1 MNRESIDWHGPMV
14 AVITPFDRDGKIDEA
29 NFSSNVR
36 RMFDNRATGIVVGG
50 CTGEFW
56 ALSHDERCRLFNLGV
71 KSAEGRGTVI
81 VGTGAVTVEETMQLT
96 LEAERAGCNGA
107 LILPPYFVKLT
118 EDQIFHHYEN
128 ISAATNIPIMLYN
141 IPGNA
146 VNAITPALAA
156 RLADLDRVVAIKES
170 SGDWNNFYATL
181 VMVKDNIRV
190 FCGPSSLYGAPAVSL
205 GADGTIDCFPNIW
218 APGGMDLYYS
228 TLEGRTAESQNLQ
241 ATGQKLTELFTS
253 GGRSL
258 YPATKAAM
266 DLLGYF
272 GGNPRSPLMP
282 LKGQVL
288 KELQNG
294 LVTLGILNEEQKPI
308 PK

>member
-1 MNRESIDWHGPMV
+1 MNRESIDWRGPMV
-14 AVITPFDRDGKIDEA
+14 AVITPFDRDGNIDEA

-36 RMFDNRATGIVVGG
+36 RMLDNRATGIVVGG

-56 ALSHDERCRLFNLGV
+56 ALSRDERCHLFQLGV

-96 LEAERAGCNGA
+96 LEAERTGCNGA

-228 TLEGRTAESQNLQ
+228 TLEGRTAESQDLQ
-241 ATGQKLTELFTS
+241 ATGRKLTELFTS

-294 LVTLGILNEEQKPI
+294 LVTLGILNE
-308 PK
+308 

>member
-56 ALSHDERCRLFNLGV
+56 ALSHEERCRLFNLGV

-96 LEAERAGCNGA
+96 LEAEHAGCNGA

-118 EDQIFHHYEN
+118 EDEIFHHYETV
-128 ISAATNIPIMLYN
+128 STASSIPIILYN

-146 VNAITPALAA
+146 VNAITPTLAG
-156 RLADLDRVVAIKES
+156 RLADLDHVVAIKES

-181 VMVKDNIRV
+181 LEVKDRIRV
-190 FCGPSSLYGAPAVSL
+190 FCGPSSLYGAPAVSI
-205 GADGTIDCFPNIW
+205 GADGTIDCFPNVW
-218 APGGMDLYYS
+218 APGCMDLYYS
-228 TLEGRTAESQNLQ
+228 AKDGCTAQSQDLQ
-241 ATGQKLTELFTS
+241 ATARRLTELFTS
-253 GGRSL
+253 GDRTL

-272 GGNPRSPLMP
+272 GGKPRSPLQAVKGRP
-282 LKGQVL
+282 LEEL
-288 KELQNG
+288 KNG
-294 LVTLGILNEEQKPI
+294 LVTLGLLDE
-308 PK
+308 

>member
-1 MNRESIDWHGPMV
+1 MNRESIDWRGPMV
-14 AVITPFDRDGKIDEA
+14 AVITPFDRDGNIDEA

-36 RMFDNRATGIVVGG
+36 RMLDNRATGIVVGG

-56 ALSHDERCRLFNLGV
+56 ALSHDERCHLFQLGV

-81 VGTGAVTVEETMQLT
+81 VGTGAVTVEETIQLT
-96 LEAERAGCNGA
+96 SEAERTGCNGA
-107 LILPPYFVKLT
+107 LILPPYFVQLT
-118 EDQIFHHYEN
+118 EDQLFHHYEN
-128 ISAATNIPIMLYN
+128 ISAAVNIPIMLYN

-241 ATGQKLTELFTS
+241 ATGLKLTELFTS

-294 LVTLGILNEEQKPI
+294 LVTLGILNE
-308 PK
+308 

>member
-1 MNRESIDWHGPMV
+1 MNRESIDWRGPMV
-14 AVITPFDRDGKIDEA
+14 AVITPFDRDGNIDEA

-36 RMFDNRATGIVVGG
+36 RMLDNRATGIVVGG

-56 ALSHDERCRLFNLGV
+56 ALSHDERCHLFQLGV
-71 KSAEGRGTVI
+71 QSAEGRGTVI
-81 VGTGAVTVEETMQLT
+81 VGTGAVTVEETIQLT
-96 LEAERAGCNGA
+96 SEAERTGCNGA
-107 LILPPYFVKLT
+107 LILPPYFVQLT
-118 EDQIFHHYEN
+118 EDQLFHHYEN
-128 ISAATNIPIMLYN
+128 ISAAVNIPIMLYN

-294 LVTLGILNEEQKPI
+294 LVTLGILNE
-308 PK
+308 